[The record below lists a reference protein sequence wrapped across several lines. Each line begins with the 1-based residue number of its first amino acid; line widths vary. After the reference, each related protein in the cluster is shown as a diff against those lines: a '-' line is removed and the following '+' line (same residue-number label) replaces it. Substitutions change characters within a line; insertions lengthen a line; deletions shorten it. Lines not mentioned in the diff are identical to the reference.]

1 MKPRYIEFIGNH
13 PAEKE
18 KDRQYFCNPQDNW
31 SSYGAAYGKEYLK
44 VEITDYDK
52 TTGEL
57 IEPVRGKAQS
67 DVIVAILDF
76 LKIRY
81 NGIKTEN
88 GKQLFF
94 SKPEKL
100 GRTNKVNWY
109 SPLGI
114 KTDWRFPESGDI
126 ITLMINGIERKF
138 FKGSIEDTEIDELP
152 PFLYPLQKSKTKPL
166 DLEFRNGNIRNML
179 LSYLFALVK
188 RGFIPEQAFLIVRL
202 LNNNILG
209 TPLTEKMLEREVLN
223 EVIFKKLQD
232 INSESTKK
240 EVSPETFRNFILET
254 GMFITYNELLNI
266 IEFHNLP
273 NEPSFQN
280 IKDYQ
285 NQMPTMLQYAFRKYT
300 GTKNISKQQTID
312 LISLEADRN
321 SFHPIRDYLRRTT
334 WDGIDRF
341 PDLFKVLGVQDE
353 LEQTLV
359 RKWFFQSAALPF
371 NTLERPIQPEGVLI
385 LQGSEGIGKTRF
397 FRRMSVESL
406 WFTSLDKPMTTKNK
420 DTLIEAL
427 SSWITE
433 IGEIDQTFTERRS
446 DLKSFMTAE
455 KDTIRKPYAREP
467 ITRART
473 TSICGTT
480 NKAEFLN
487 GETGYRRWWV
497 IHISGKIDLDHFATE
512 KTLGQFWAQCYAAN
526 IRDPCCFRLT
536 DSERKQLE
544 ALNQSVMEMLPAED
558 ELRMHFDFNAPEKEW
573 QWMQTAALKKSV
585 EYDVFQ
591 YSAITIGKALNKISK
606 DYPLIRREKL
616 NNSYKW
622 FVPPPIR

>member
-1 MKPRYIEFIGNH
+1 M
-13 PAEKE
+13 
-18 KDRQYFCNPQDNW
+18 
-31 SSYGAAYGKEYLK
+31 
-44 VEITDYDK
+44 
-52 TTGEL
+52 
-57 IEPVRGKAQS
+57 
-67 DVIVAILDF
+67 
-76 LKIRY
+76 
-81 NGIKTEN
+81 
-88 GKQLFF
+88 
-94 SKPEKL
+94 
-100 GRTNKVNWY
+100 
-109 SPLGI
+109 
-114 KTDWRFPESGDI
+114 
-126 ITLMINGIERKF
+126 
-138 FKGSIEDTEIDELP
+138 
-152 PFLYPLQKSKTKPL
+152 
-166 DLEFRNGNIRNML
+166 
-179 LSYLFALVK
+179 
-188 RGFIPEQAFLIVRL
+188 
-202 LNNNILG
+202 
-209 TPLTEKMLEREVLN
+209 
-223 EVIFKKLQD
+223 
-232 INSESTKK
+232 
-240 EVSPETFRNFILET
+240 NFILET

-273 NEPSFQN
+273 DEPSFQN

-285 NQMPTMLQYAFRKYT
+285 NQMPTMLQYAFRRYT

-321 SFHPIRDYLRRTT
+321 SYHPIRDYLRRTT

-341 PDLFKVLGVQDE
+341 PELFKVLGVQDE
-353 LEQTLV
+353 LEQTLI
-359 RKWFFQSAALPF
+359 RKWFYQSAALPF

-467 ITRART
+467 TTRART

-487 GETGYRRWWV
+487 DETGYRRWWV
-497 IHISGKIDLDHFATE
+497 IHISGKIDLDRFATE
-512 KTLGQFWAQCYAAN
+512 KSLSQFWAQCYSAN

-558 ELRMHFDFNAPEKEW
+558 ELRMHFDFNAPESEW
-573 QWMQTAALKKSV
+573 QWVQTAELKKYT
-585 EYDVFQ
+585 EYDVSQ
-591 YSAITIGKALNKISK
+591 YSSITIGRALMKISEE
-606 DYPLIRREKL
+606 YPIIQRRK
-616 NNSYKW
+616 YGDHH
-622 FVPPPIR
+622 R

>member
-1 MKPRYIEFIGNH
+1 MRPKYVEFSGNH
-13 PAEKE
+13 LAEKE
-18 KDRQYFCNPQDNW
+18 KDRKYFDSPQENW
-31 SSYGAAYGKEYLK
+31 NSYGAAYGKEYLK

-67 DVIVAILDF
+67 DVISAILDF

-81 NGIKTEN
+81 NGIKTEH
-88 GKQLFF
+88 GTQLFF
-94 SKPEKL
+94 RKPEKL

-114 KTDWRFPESGDI
+114 KADWKFPESGDI
-126 ITLMINGIERKF
+126 ISLMINGIERKF
-138 FKGSIEDTEIDELP
+138 FKGSITNTEIDELP
-152 PFLYPLQKSKTKPL
+152 PFLYPLQKSNTKPL
-166 DLEFRNGNIRNML
+166 DLEFRNDNIRNRL

-188 RGFIPEQAFLIVRL
+188 RGFVPEQAFLIVRL
-202 LNNNILG
+202 LNNNILD
-209 TPLTEKMLEREVLN
+209 TLMTAKMIEREVLN
-223 EVIFKKLQD
+223 EEIFQKLQD
-232 INSESTKK
+232 TNLSETKK

-285 NQMPTMLQYAFRKYT
+285 NQMPTMLQYAFRRYT

-312 LISLEADRN
+312 LISLEADKN
-321 SFHPIRDYLRRTT
+321 SYHPIRDYLRRTT

-341 PDLFKVLGVQDE
+341 PELFKVLGVQDE
-353 LEQTLV
+353 LEQILV
-359 RKWFFQSAALPF
+359 RKWFYQSAALPF

-467 ITRART
+467 TTRART

-487 GETGYRRWWV
+487 GETGYRCWWI
-497 IHISGKIDLDHFATE
+497 IHISGKIDLDRFATE

-558 ELRMHFDFNAPEKEW
+558 ELRMHFDFNAPETEW

-591 YSAITIGKALNKISK
+591 YSAITIGKALNKISAE
-606 DYPLIRREKL
+606 YPQIQHKKTGGRFT
-616 NNSYKW
+616 W
-622 FVPPPIR
+622 FVPPLKR

>member
-1 MKPRYIEFIGNH
+1 MRPKYIEFIGNH

-18 KDRQYFCNPQDNW
+18 EDRQYFDSPQQNW
-31 SSYGAAYGKEYLK
+31 SSYGAAYDRECLK

-52 TTGEL
+52 TTGEP

-67 DVIVAILDF
+67 DAVVAILDF

-94 SKPEKL
+94 RKPNNIAQ
-100 GRTNKVNWY
+100 TNKPNWY

-114 KTDWRFPESGDI
+114 RADWRFPESGDTI
-126 ITLMINGIERKF
+126 PLMINGIQRTF
-138 FKGSIEDTEIDELP
+138 FKGSIINTEIDELP
-152 PFLYPLQKSKTKPL
+152 PFLYPLQKSKAKPL
-166 DLEFRNGNIRNML
+166 DLEFRNGNISNRL

-188 RGFIPEQAFLIVRL
+188 KGFNPEQAFMIVGLI
-202 LNNNILG
+202 NNYIIE
-209 TPLTEKMLEREVLN
+209 TPMTEKMLEKEVLN
-223 EVIFKKLQD
+223 EETFKKLQD
-232 INSESTKK
+232 MNSAATKK
-240 EVSPETFRNFILET
+240 EVSPETFRSFILET
-254 GMFITYNELLNI
+254 GMYITYNELLNI
-266 IEFHNLP
+266 IEFHDLP
-273 NEPSFQN
+273 NEPSFQD

-300 GTKNISKQQTID
+300 GTKFVSKQQTID
-312 LISLEADRN
+312 LISLEADKN
-321 SFHPIRDYLRRTT
+321 SYHPIRDYLRRTT

-341 PDLFKVLGVQDE
+341 PKLFKVLGVQDE
-353 LEQTLV
+353 LEQTLI
-359 RKWFFQSAALPF
+359 RKWFYQSAALPF

-385 LQGSEGIGKTRF
+385 LQGNEGIGKTRF
-397 FRRMSVESL
+397 FRRMSVEPT

-446 DLKSFMTAE
+446 DLKSFMTSE

-467 ITRART
+467 TTRART

-480 NKAEFLN
+480 NKSEFLN
-487 GETGYRRWWV
+487 DETGYRRWWV
-497 IHISGKIDLDHFATE
+497 IHISGKIDLDSLATE
-512 KTLGQFWAQCYAAN
+512 KTLSQFWAQCYSAN

-536 DSERKQLE
+536 DIERKQLE
-544 ALNQSVMEMLPAED
+544 ALNQSIMEMLPAED
-558 ELRMHFDFNAPEKEW
+558 ELRMHFNFNAPETEW
-573 QWMQTAALKKSV
+573 HWMQTAALKKSV

-591 YSAITIGKALNKISK
+591 YSAITIGKALNKISAE
-606 DYPLIRREKL
+606 YPQMQHK
-616 NNSYKW
+616 KTGGHFTW
-622 FVPPPIR
+622 FVPPLRR

>member
-1 MKPRYIEFIGNH
+1 MRPKYIEFIGNH

-18 KDRQYFCNPQDNW
+18 EDRQYFDSPQQTW
-31 SSYGAAYGKEYLK
+31 SSYGAVYGKEYLK
-44 VEITDYDK
+44 VEITDYNK
-52 TTGEL
+52 TTGEP
-57 IEPVRGKAQS
+57 IEPIRGKAQS
-67 DVIVAILDF
+67 DVVIAILDL
-76 LKIRY
+76 LKIKY

-94 SKPEKL
+94 RKPGKL
-100 GRTNKVNWY
+100 AQTNKLNWY
-109 SPLGI
+109 STLRI
-114 KTDWRFPESGDI
+114 RADWRFPESGDVI
-126 ITLMINGIERKF
+126 PLMINGIERRF
-138 FKGSIEDTEIDELP
+138 FKGNIEDTEIDELP
-152 PFLYPLQKSKTKPL
+152 SFLYPLQKSKAKPL
-166 DLEFRNGNIRNML
+166 DLEFRNGNIRNRL

-188 RGFIPEQAFLIVRL
+188 RGFVPEQAFLMVRL
-202 LNNNILG
+202 LNNYILDM
-209 TPLTEKMLEREVLN
+209 PMTEKMLEREVLN
-223 EVIFKKLQD
+223 EEILQKLRD
-232 INSESTKK
+232 INSAATKK

-273 NEPSFQN
+273 DDPSFQN

-285 NQMPTMLQYAFRKYT
+285 NQMPTMLQYAFRRYT
-300 GTKNISKQQTID
+300 GAKNISKQQTID

-321 SFHPIRDYLRRTT
+321 SYHPIRDYLRRTT

-341 PDLFKVLGVQDE
+341 PELFKVLGVKDE
-353 LEQTLV
+353 LEQILV
-359 RKWFFQSAALPF
+359 RKWFYQSAALPF

-467 ITRART
+467 TTRART

-480 NKAEFLN
+480 NKVEFLN

-497 IHISGKIDLDHFATE
+497 IHISGKIDLDSFATE
-512 KTLGQFWAQCYAAN
+512 KTLSQFWAQCYAAN

-558 ELRMHFDFNAPEKEW
+558 ELRMHFDFNAPETEW
-573 QWMQTAALKKSV
+573 HWVQTAELKKYT
-585 EYDVFQ
+585 EYDVSQ
-591 YSAITIGKALNKISK
+591 YSSITIGRALMKISEE
-606 DYPLIRREKL
+606 YPIIQRRKYGGNYL
-616 NNSYKW
+616 W
-622 FVPPPIR
+622 FIPPIK

>member
-1 MKPRYIEFIGNH
+1 MRPKYVEFIGNH

-18 KDRQYFCNPQDNW
+18 KDRQYFDCPQENW
-31 SSYGAAYGKEYLK
+31 NSYGAAYGKEYLK

-81 NGIKTEN
+81 NGIKTEH
-88 GKQLFF
+88 GTQLFF
-94 SKPEKL
+94 RKPENL
-100 GRTNKVNWY
+100 GRTNRVNWY

-114 KTDWRFPESGDI
+114 KADWRFPESGDVI
-126 ITLMINGIERKF
+126 PLAINGIKRTF
-138 FKGSIEDTEIDELP
+138 FRGSITNTEIDELP

-166 DLEFRNGNIRNML
+166 DLEFRNGNIRNRL
-179 LSYLFALVK
+179 QSYLFALVK
-188 RGFIPEQAFLIVRL
+188 RGFVPEQAFLIVRL
-202 LNNNILG
+202 LNNNILS
-209 TPLTEKMLEREVLN
+209 TPMTEKILEREVLN
-223 EVIFKKLQD
+223 EEIFKKLQD
-232 INSESTKK
+232 INSEATKK

-285 NQMPTMLQYAFRKYT
+285 NQMPTMLQYAFRRYT

-321 SFHPIRDYLRRTT
+321 SYHPIRDYLRRTT

-341 PDLFKVLGVQDE
+341 PELFKVLGVHDK
-353 LEQTLV
+353 LEQILV
-359 RKWFFQSAALPF
+359 RKWFYQSAALPF

-397 FRRMSVESL
+397 FRRMSVKSL

-467 ITRART
+467 TTRART

-480 NKAEFLN
+480 NKSEFLN

-497 IHISGKIDLDHFATE
+497 IHISGKIDLDDFATE
-512 KTLGQFWAQCYAAN
+512 KTLSQFWAQCYAAN

-544 ALNQSVMEMLPAED
+544 ALNQSVTEMLPAED
-558 ELRMHFDFNAPEKEW
+558 ELRMHFDFNAPETEW

-585 EYDVFQ
+585 EYDVSQ
-591 YSAITIGKALNKISK
+591 YSSITIGRALMKIAEE
-606 DYPLIRREKL
+606 YPMIQRKKVKGNILWLI
-616 NNSYKW
+616 
-622 FVPPPIR
+622 PPIIK

>member
-1 MKPRYIEFIGNH
+1 MRPKYVEFSGNH

-18 KDRQYFCNPQDNW
+18 KDKYYDNPQENW
-31 SSYGAAYGKEYLK
+31 SSYGAAYGEEYLK
-44 VEITDYDK
+44 VGITDYDK
-52 TTGEL
+52 TTGEF
-57 IEPVRGKAQS
+57 IDPVRGKAQS
-67 DVIVAILDF
+67 DAVVAILDF

-81 NGIKTEN
+81 NGIMTEN

-94 SKPEKL
+94 RKPNNIAQ
-100 GRTNKVNWY
+100 TNKPNWY

-114 KTDWRFPESGDI
+114 RVDWRFPESGDTI
-126 ITLMINGIERKF
+126 PLMINGIQRTF
-138 FKGSIEDTEIDELP
+138 FKGSIINTEIDELP
-152 PFLYPLQKSKTKPL
+152 PFLYPLQKSKAKPL
-166 DLEFRNGNIRNML
+166 DLEFRNGNISNRL

-188 RGFIPEQAFLIVRL
+188 KGFIPEQAFLIVRL
-202 LNNNILG
+202 LNNYIIE
-209 TPLTEKMLEREVLN
+209 TPMMEKMLEREVLN
-223 EVIFKKLQD
+223 EGVFKKLQD
-232 INSESTKK
+232 INSAATKK
-240 EVSPETFRNFILET
+240 EVSPETFRSFILET

-273 NEPSFQN
+273 DDPSFQN

-312 LISLEADRN
+312 LISLEADKN
-321 SFHPIRDYLRRTT
+321 SYHPIRDYLRRTT

-341 PDLFKVLGVQDE
+341 PKLFKVLGVQDE
-353 LEQTLV
+353 LEQTLI
-359 RKWFFQSAALPF
+359 RKWFYQSAALPF

-385 LQGSEGIGKTRF
+385 LQGNEGIGKTRF
-397 FRRMSVESL
+397 FRRMSVEPT

-467 ITRART
+467 TTRART

-497 IHISGKIDLDHFATE
+497 IHISGKIDLDDFATE
-512 KTLGQFWAQCYAAN
+512 KTLSQFWAQCYAAN

-536 DSERKQLE
+536 DGERKQLE
-544 ALNQSVMEMLPAED
+544 ALNQSVTEMLPAED
-558 ELRMHFDFNAPEKEW
+558 ELRMHFDFNAPETEW
-573 QWMQTAALKKSV
+573 HWVQTAALKKSV

-591 YSAITIGKALNKISK
+591 YSAITIGKALNKISAE
-606 DYPLIRREKL
+606 YPQMQHK
-616 NNSYKW
+616 KTGGHFTW
-622 FVPPPIR
+622 FVPPLKR

>member
-1 MKPRYIEFIGNH
+1 MKPKYIEFIGNH

-18 KDRQYFCNPQDNW
+18 KNRQYFDSPQEDWN
-31 SSYGAAYGKEYLK
+31 SYGAAYGKEYLK

-57 IEPVRGKAQS
+57 IELVRGKVQS
-67 DVIVAILDF
+67 DAVVAILDL

-94 SKPEKL
+94 RKPEKL

-109 SPLGI
+109 SPLRI
-114 KTDWRFPESGDI
+114 RADWRFPESGDVI
-126 ITLMINGIERKF
+126 PLMINGIERKF

-152 PFLYPLQKSKTKPL
+152 SFLYPLQKSKAKPL
-166 DLEFRNGNIRNML
+166 DLEFRNGNIRNRL

-188 RGFIPEQAFLIVRL
+188 RGFVPEQAFLMVRL
-202 LNNNILG
+202 LNNYILDM
-209 TPLTEKMLEREVLN
+209 PMTEKMLEREVLN
-223 EVIFKKLQD
+223 EEILQKLRD
-232 INSESTKK
+232 INSAATKK

-273 NEPSFQN
+273 DDPSFQN

-285 NQMPTMLQYAFRKYT
+285 NQMPTMLQYAFRRYT
-300 GTKNISKQQTID
+300 GAKNISKQQTID

-321 SFHPIRDYLRRTT
+321 SYHPIRDYLRRTT

-341 PDLFKVLGVQDE
+341 PELFKVLGVKDE
-353 LEQTLV
+353 LEQILV
-359 RKWFFQSAALPF
+359 RKWFYQSAALPF

-467 ITRART
+467 TTRART

-480 NKAEFLN
+480 NKVEFLN

-497 IHISGKIDLDHFATE
+497 IHISGKSDLDSFATE
-512 KTLGQFWAQCYAAN
+512 KTLSQFWAQCYAAN

-558 ELRMHFDFNAPEKEW
+558 ELRMHFDFNAPETEW

-585 EYDVFQ
+585 EYDVSQ
-591 YSAITIGKALNKISK
+591 YSSITIGRALMKIAEE
-606 DYPLIRREKL
+606 YPMIQRKKVKGNILWLI
-616 NNSYKW
+616 
-622 FVPPPIR
+622 PPIIK

>member
-1 MKPRYIEFIGNH
+1 MRPKYVEFSGNH
-13 PAEKE
+13 TAEKE
-18 KDRQYFCNPQDNW
+18 KDRQYYDNPQENW
-31 SSYGAAYGKEYLK
+31 SSYGAAYGEEYLK
-44 VEITDYDK
+44 VGITDYDK

-57 IEPVRGKAQS
+57 IDPVRGKAQS
-67 DVIVAILDF
+67 DAVVAILDF

-81 NGIKTEN
+81 NGIMTEN

-94 SKPEKL
+94 RKPNNIAQ
-100 GRTNKVNWY
+100 TNKPNWY

-114 KTDWRFPESGDI
+114 RADWRFPESGDTI
-126 ITLMINGIERKF
+126 PLMINGIQRTF
-138 FKGSIEDTEIDELP
+138 FKGSIINTEIDELP
-152 PFLYPLQKSKTKPL
+152 PFLYPLQKSKAKPL
-166 DLEFRNGNIRNML
+166 DLEFRNGNISNRL

-188 RGFIPEQAFLIVRL
+188 KGFIPEQAFLIVRL
-202 LNNNILG
+202 LNNYIIE
-209 TPLTEKMLEREVLN
+209 TPMMEKMLEREVLN
-223 EVIFKKLQD
+223 EGVFKKLQD
-232 INSESTKK
+232 INSAATKK
-240 EVSPETFRNFILET
+240 EVSPETFRSFILET

-273 NEPSFQN
+273 DDPSFQN

-312 LISLEADRN
+312 LISLEADKN
-321 SFHPIRDYLRRTT
+321 SYHPIRDYLRRTT

-341 PDLFKVLGVQDE
+341 PKLFKVLGVQDE
-353 LEQTLV
+353 LEQTLI
-359 RKWFFQSAALPF
+359 RKWFYQSAALPF

-385 LQGSEGIGKTRF
+385 LQGNEGIGKTRF
-397 FRRMSVESL
+397 FRRMSVEPT

-467 ITRART
+467 TTRART

-497 IHISGKIDLDHFATE
+497 IHISGKIDLDDFATE
-512 KTLGQFWAQCYAAN
+512 KTLSQFWAQCYAAN

-558 ELRMHFDFNAPEKEW
+558 ELRMHFDFNAPETEW
-573 QWMQTAALKKSV
+573 QWVQTAELKKYT
-585 EYDVFQ
+585 EYDVSQ
-591 YSAITIGKALNKISK
+591 YSSITIGRALMKISEE
-606 DYPLIRREKL
+606 YPIIQRRKYGGNYL
-616 NNSYKW
+616 W
-622 FVPPPIR
+622 FIPPIK

>member
-1 MKPRYIEFIGNH
+1 MKPKYIEFIGNH
-13 PAEKE
+13 PAEKDE
-18 KDRQYFCNPQDNW
+18 DRQYYENLQENW

-57 IEPVRGKAQS
+57 IELVRGKVQS
-67 DVIVAILDF
+67 DAVVAILDL
-76 LKIRY
+76 LKIKY
-81 NGIKTEN
+81 NGIITEN

-94 SKPEKL
+94 RKPENL

-114 KTDWRFPESGDI
+114 KADWRFPESGDVI
-126 ITLMINGIERKF
+126 PLMINGIERKF
-138 FKGSIEDTEIDELP
+138 FKGTITNSDIDELP
-152 PFLYPLQKSKTKPL
+152 PFLYPLQKSKAKPL
-166 DLEFRNGNIRNML
+166 DLEFRNGNIRNRL
-179 LSYLFALVK
+179 LSFLFALVK
-188 RGFIPEQAFLIVRL
+188 RGFVPEQAFLIVRL
-202 LNNNILG
+202 LNNCIIE
-209 TPLTEKMLEREVLN
+209 TPMTEKMLEREVLN
-223 EVIFKKLQD
+223 EGVFKKLQD
-232 INSESTKK
+232 INSATTKK
-240 EVSPETFRNFILET
+240 EVSPETFMNFILET

-273 NEPSFQN
+273 DEPSFQN

-285 NQMPTMLQYAFRKYT
+285 NQMPTMLQYAFRRYT

-321 SFHPIRDYLRRTT
+321 SYHPIRDYLRRTT

-341 PDLFKVLGVQDE
+341 PELFKVLGVQDE
-353 LEQTLV
+353 LEQTLI
-359 RKWFFQSAALPF
+359 RKWFYHSAGRSSHTARQRGYRQ
-371 NTLERPIQPEGVLI
+371 N
-385 LQGSEGIGKTRF
+385 SF
-397 FRRMSVESL
+397 FPPDSVEPT

-467 ITRART
+467 TTRART

-480 NKAEFLN
+480 NKTEFLN
-487 GETGYRRWWV
+487 DETGYRRWWV
-497 IHISGKIDLDHFATE
+497 IHISGKIDLDDFATD
-512 KTLGQFWAQCYAAN
+512 KTLSQFWAQCYAAN

-536 DSERKQLE
+536 DGERKQLE
-544 ALNQSVMEMLPAED
+544 ALNQSVTEMLPAED
-558 ELRMHFDFNAPEKEW
+558 ENG
-573 QWMQTAALKKSV
+573 
-585 EYDVFQ
+585 
-591 YSAITIGKALNKISK
+591 IGCRL
-606 DYPLIRREKL
+606 PL
-616 NNSYKW
+616 
-622 FVPPPIR
+622 

>member
-1 MKPRYIEFIGNH
+1 MRPKYIEFIGNH

-18 KDRQYFCNPQDNW
+18 KGRQYYNTPQENW
-31 SSYGAAYGKEYLK
+31 SSFGASYGKEYLK
-44 VEITDYDK
+44 VEIADYDK
-52 TTGEL
+52 TTGEA

-67 DVIVAILDF
+67 DAVVAILDF

-81 NGIKTEN
+81 NGIKTEH

-94 SKPEKL
+94 RKPERL

-114 KTDWRFPESGDI
+114 RAEWRFPESGDVI
-126 ITLMINGIERKF
+126 PLVINGISRTF
-138 FKGSIEDTEIDELP
+138 FRGNITNTEIDELP
-152 PFLYPLQKSKTKPL
+152 SFLYPLQKSKTKPL
-166 DLEFRNGNIRNML
+166 DLEFREGNIENRL
-179 LSYLFALVK
+179 LSYLFAVVK
-188 RGFIPEQAFLIVRL
+188 KGFIPEQAFLIVRL
-202 LNNNILG
+202 LNNYILD
-209 TPLTEKMLEREVLN
+209 TPISEKLLEGKILN
-223 EVIFKKLQD
+223 DETFKKLQD
-232 INSESTKK
+232 MNSATTKK
-240 EVSPETFRNFILET
+240 EVSPETFRIFILET

-266 IEFHNLP
+266 IEFHDLP
-273 NEPSFQN
+273 DEPSFQN

-285 NQMPTMLQYAFRKYT
+285 NQMPTMLQYAFRRYT
-300 GTKNISKQQTID
+300 GAKNISKQQTID

-321 SFHPIRDYLRRTT
+321 SYHPIRDYLRRTT

-341 PDLFKVLGVQDE
+341 PELFKVLGVQDE
-353 LEQTLV
+353 LEQTLI
-359 RKWFFQSAALPF
+359 RKWFYQSAALPF
-371 NTLERPIQPEGVLI
+371 NTLKSPIQPEGVLI
-385 LQGSEGIGKTRF
+385 LQGNEGIGKTRF
-397 FRRMSVESL
+397 FRRMSVEPT

-446 DLKSFMTAE
+446 DLKSFMTSE

-467 ITRART
+467 TTRART

-480 NKAEFLN
+480 NKSEFLN

-497 IHISGKIDLDHFATE
+497 IHISGKIDLDDFATE
-512 KTLGQFWAQCYAAN
+512 KTLSQFWAQCYAAN

-544 ALNQSVMEMLPAED
+544 ALNQSVTEMLPAED
-558 ELRMHFDFNAPEKEW
+558 ELRMHFDFNAPETEW

-585 EYDVFQ
+585 EYDVSQ
-591 YSAITIGKALNKISK
+591 YSSITIGRALMKIAEE
-606 DYPLIRREKL
+606 YPMIQRKKVKGNILWLI
-616 NNSYKW
+616 
-622 FVPPPIR
+622 PPIIK

>member
-1 MKPRYIEFIGNH
+1 MRPKYIEFIGNH
-13 PAEKE
+13 PAEKDE
-18 KDRQYFCNPQDNW
+18 DRQYYENLQENW

-57 IEPVRGKAQS
+57 IELVRGKVQS
-67 DVIVAILDF
+67 DAVVAILDL
-76 LKIRY
+76 LKIKY
-81 NGIKTEN
+81 NGIITEN

-94 SKPEKL
+94 RKPENL
-100 GRTNKVNWY
+100 GRTNKINWY

-114 KTDWRFPESGDI
+114 KADWRFPESGDVI
-126 ITLMINGIERKF
+126 PLAINGIQRTF
-138 FKGSIEDTEIDELP
+138 FRGSITNTEIDELP

-166 DLEFRNGNIRNML
+166 DLEFRNGNIRNRL

-202 LNNNILG
+202 LNNCIIE
-209 TPLTEKMLEREVLN
+209 TSLTEKMLEREVLN
-223 EVIFKKLQD
+223 EGIFQKLQD
-232 INSESTKK
+232 MNLAETKK

-273 NEPSFQN
+273 DEPSFQN

-285 NQMPTMLQYAFRKYT
+285 NQMPTMLQYAFRRYT

-321 SFHPIRDYLRRTT
+321 SYHPIRDYLRRTM

-341 PDLFKVLGVQDE
+341 PELLKVLGVQDE
-353 LEQTLV
+353 LEQTLI
-359 RKWFFQSAALPF
+359 RKWFYQSAALPF

-467 ITRART
+467 TTRART

-512 KTLGQFWAQCYAAN
+512 KTLSQFWAQCYAAN

-536 DSERKQLE
+536 DGERKQLE

-558 ELRMHFDFNAPEKEW
+558 ELRMHFDFNAPETEW

-585 EYDVFQ
+585 EYDVSQ
-591 YSAITIGKALNKISK
+591 YSSITIGRALMKIAEE
-606 DYPLIRREKL
+606 YPMIQRKKVKGNILWLI
-616 NNSYKW
+616 
-622 FVPPPIR
+622 PPIIK

>member
-1 MKPRYIEFIGNH
+1 MKPKYIEFIGNH

-18 KDRQYFCNPQDNW
+18 DRQYFDSPQDNW
-31 SSYGAAYGKEYLK
+31 SSYGVAYGNEYLK
-44 VEITDYDK
+44 VELTDYDK

-67 DVIVAILDF
+67 DVVIAILDL

-94 SKPEKL
+94 RKPEKL

-114 KTDWRFPESGDI
+114 KADWRFPESGDVI
-126 ITLMINGIERKF
+126 PLMINGVERKF
-138 FKGSIEDTEIDELP
+138 FKGTITNSDIDELP
-152 PFLYPLQKSKTKPL
+152 PFLYPLQKSKAKPL
-166 DLEFRNGNIRNML
+166 DLEFRNGNIRNRL

-188 RGFIPEQAFLIVRL
+188 RGFVPEQAFLIVRL
-202 LNNNILG
+202 LNNCIIE
-209 TPLTEKMLEREVLN
+209 TPMTEKMLEREVLN
-223 EVIFKKLQD
+223 EGVFKKLQN
-232 INSESTKK
+232 INSATTKK
-240 EVSPETFRNFILET
+240 EVSPETFMNFILET

-273 NEPSFQN
+273 DEPSFQN

-300 GTKNISKQQTID
+300 GTKYISKQQTID
-312 LISLEADRN
+312 LISLEADKN
-321 SFHPIRDYLRRTT
+321 SYHPIRDYLRRTT

-341 PDLFKVLGVQDE
+341 PELFKVLGVQDE
-353 LEQTLV
+353 LEQTLI
-359 RKWFFQSAALPF
+359 RKWFYQSAALPF
-371 NTLERPIQPEGVLI
+371 NTLKSPIQPEGVLI
-385 LQGSEGIGKTRF
+385 LQGNEGIGKTRF
-397 FRRMSVESL
+397 FRRMSVEPT

-467 ITRART
+467 TTRART

-480 NKAEFLN
+480 NKSEFLN
-487 GETGYRRWWV
+487 DETGYRRWWV
-497 IHISGKIDLDHFATE
+497 IHISGNIDLDDFATE
-512 KTLGQFWAQCYAAN
+512 KTLSQFWAQCYAAN

-544 ALNQSVMEMLPAED
+544 ALNQSVTEMLPAED
-558 ELRMHFDFNAPEKEW
+558 ELRMHFDFNAPETEW

-585 EYDVFQ
+585 EYDVSQ
-591 YSAITIGKALNKISK
+591 YSSITIGRALMKIAEE
-606 DYPLIRREKL
+606 YPMIQRKKVKGNILWLI
-616 NNSYKW
+616 
-622 FVPPPIR
+622 PPIIK

>member
-1 MKPRYIEFIGNH
+1 MMPKYIEFSGNH
-13 PAEKE
+13 PAEK
-18 KDRQYFCNPQDNW
+18 DRQYFDSPQQNW
-31 SSYGAAYGKEYLK
+31 SSYGAVYDKEYLK

-52 TTGEL
+52 TTGEP
-57 IEPVRGKAQS
+57 IEPIRGKAQS
-67 DVIVAILDF
+67 DVVIAILDF

-94 SKPEKL
+94 RKPEKL

-109 SPLGI
+109 SPLVI
-114 KTDWRFPESGDI
+114 RADWRFPENGDTI
-126 ITLMINGIERKF
+126 PLRINGIQRTF
-138 FKGSIEDTEIDELP
+138 FKGSIINTEIDELP

-166 DLEFRNGNIRNML
+166 DLEFRNGNIRNRL
-179 LSYLFALVK
+179 QSYLFALVK
-188 RGFIPEQAFLIVRL
+188 RGFVPEQAFLIVRR
-202 LNNNILG
+202 LNNNILS
-209 TPLTEKMLEREVLN
+209 TPVTEKILEREVLN
-223 EVIFKKLQD
+223 EEIFKKLQD
-232 INSESTKK
+232 INSEATKK

-321 SFHPIRDYLRRTT
+321 SYHPIRDYLRRTT

-341 PDLFKVLGVQDE
+341 PELFKVLGVQDE

-467 ITRART
+467 TTRART

-480 NKAEFLN
+480 NKSEFLN
-487 GETGYRRWWV
+487 DETGYRRWWV
-497 IHISGKIDLDHFATE
+497 IHISGKIDLDDFATE
-512 KTLGQFWAQCYAAN
+512 KTLSQFWAQCYAAN

-558 ELRMHFDFNAPEKEW
+558 ELRMHLDFNAPETEW

-591 YSAITIGKALNKISK
+591 YSAITIGKALNKISAE
-606 DYPLIRREKL
+606 YPQMQHK
-616 NNSYKW
+616 KTGGHFTW
-622 FVPPPIR
+622 FVPPLKR

>member
-1 MKPRYIEFIGNH
+1 MKPKYIEFIGNH

-18 KDRQYFCNPQDNW
+18 KNRQYFDSPQEDWN
-31 SSYGAAYGKEYLK
+31 SYGAAYGKEYLK

-57 IEPVRGKAQS
+57 IELVRGKVQS
-67 DVIVAILDF
+67 DAVVAILDL

-94 SKPEKL
+94 RKPEKL

-109 SPLGI
+109 SPLRI
-114 KTDWRFPESGDI
+114 RADWRFPESGDVI
-126 ITLMINGIERKF
+126 PLMINGIERKF

-152 PFLYPLQKSKTKPL
+152 SFLYPLQKSKAKPL
-166 DLEFRNGNIRNML
+166 DLEFRNGNIRNRL

-188 RGFIPEQAFLIVRL
+188 RGFVPEQAFLMVRL
-202 LNNNILG
+202 LNNYILDM
-209 TPLTEKMLEREVLN
+209 PMTEKMLEREVLN
-223 EVIFKKLQD
+223 EEILQKLRD
-232 INSESTKK
+232 INSAATKK

-273 NEPSFQN
+273 DDPSFQN

-285 NQMPTMLQYAFRKYT
+285 NQMPTMLQYAFRRYT
-300 GTKNISKQQTID
+300 GAKNISKQQTID

-321 SFHPIRDYLRRTT
+321 SYHPIRDYLRRTT

-341 PDLFKVLGVQDE
+341 PELFKVLGVKDE
-353 LEQTLV
+353 LEQILV
-359 RKWFFQSAALPF
+359 RKWFYQSAALPF

-467 ITRART
+467 TTRART

-480 NKAEFLN
+480 NKVEFLN

-497 IHISGKIDLDHFATE
+497 IHISGKIDLDSFATE
-512 KTLGQFWAQCYAAN
+512 KTLSQFWAQCYAAN

-558 ELRMHFDFNAPEKEW
+558 ELRMHFDFNAPETEW

-585 EYDVFQ
+585 EYDVSQ
-591 YSAITIGKALNKISK
+591 YSSITIGRALMKIAEE
-606 DYPLIRREKL
+606 YPMIQRKKVKGNILWLI
-616 NNSYKW
+616 
-622 FVPPPIR
+622 PPIIK

>member
-1 MKPRYIEFIGNH
+1 MRPKYVEFIGNH

-18 KDRQYFCNPQDNW
+18 KDRQYFDSPQDNW
-31 SSYGAAYGKEYLK
+31 SSYGAAYGKGYLK

-57 IEPVRGKAQS
+57 IEPVCGKAQS
-67 DVIVAILDF
+67 DAVVAILDL

-81 NGIKTEN
+81 NGIKTEH

-94 SKPEKL
+94 RKPENL
-100 GRTNKVNWY
+100 GRTNRVNWY
-109 SPLGI
+109 SPFGI
-114 KTDWRFPESGDI
+114 KADWRFSESGDVI
-126 ITLMINGIERKF
+126 PLMINGISRNF
-138 FKGSIEDTEIDELP
+138 FRGSITNTEIDELP

-166 DLEFRNGNIRNML
+166 DLEFRNGNIRNRL
-179 LSYLFALVK
+179 QSYLFALVK

-202 LNNNILG
+202 LNNCIIE
-209 TPLTEKMLEREVLN
+209 TSLTEKMLEREVLN
-223 EVIFKKLQD
+223 EGIFQKLQE
-232 INSESTKK
+232 INSAGTKK

-273 NEPSFQN
+273 DEPSFQN

-285 NQMPTMLQYAFRKYT
+285 NQMPTMLQYAFRRYT

-321 SFHPIRDYLRRTT
+321 SYHPIRDYLRRTT

-341 PDLFKVLGVQDE
+341 PELFKVLGVQDE
-353 LEQTLV
+353 LEQTLI
-359 RKWFFQSAALPF
+359 RKWFYQSAALPF

-467 ITRART
+467 TTRART

-497 IHISGKIDLDHFATE
+497 IHISGKIDLDSFATE

-544 ALNQSVMEMLPAED
+544 ALNQAVMEMLPAED
-558 ELRMHFDFNAPEKEW
+558 ELRMHFDFNAPETEW
-573 QWMQTAALKKSV
+573 QWVQTAELKKYT
-585 EYDVFQ
+585 EYDVSQ
-591 YSAITIGKALNKISK
+591 YSSITIGRALMKISEE
-606 DYPLIRREKL
+606 YPIIQRRKYGGNYL
-616 NNSYKW
+616 W
-622 FVPPPIR
+622 FIPPIK

>member
-1 MKPRYIEFIGNH
+1 MRPKYVEFSGNH

-18 KDRQYFCNPQDNW
+18 KDRQYFDSPQEDW

-334 WDGIDRF
+334 CDGIDRF

-591 YSAITIGKALNKISK
+591 YSAITIGKALNKISAE
-606 DYPLIRREKL
+606 YPQMQHK
-616 NNSYKW
+616 KTGGHFTW
-622 FVPPPIR
+622 FVPPLKR

>member
-1 MKPRYIEFIGNH
+1 MRPKYIEFIGNH
-13 PAEKE
+13 PAEKDE
-18 KDRQYFCNPQDNW
+18 DRQYYENLQENW

-44 VEITDYDK
+44 MEISDYDK

-67 DVIVAILDF
+67 DAVVAILNF

-81 NGIKTEN
+81 NGIKTEH
-88 GKQLFF
+88 GKQLLFL
-94 SKPEKL
+94 KPDKL

-114 KTDWRFPESGDI
+114 KADWRFPESGDVI
-126 ITLMINGIERKF
+126 PLAINGIQRTF
-138 FKGSIEDTEIDELP
+138 FRGSITNTEIDELP

-166 DLEFRNGNIRNML
+166 DLEFRNGNIRNRL

-188 RGFIPEQAFLIVRL
+188 RGFVSKHAFLIVRL
-202 LNNNILG
+202 LNNCIIE
-209 TPLTEKMLEREVLN
+209 TPMTDKMLEREVLN
-223 EVIFKKLQD
+223 EEIFKKLQD
-232 INSESTKK
+232 MNLSETKK

-273 NEPSFQN
+273 DEPSFQN

-285 NQMPTMLQYAFRKYT
+285 NQMPTMLQYAFRRYT

-321 SFHPIRDYLRRTT
+321 SYHPIRDYLRRTT

-341 PDLFKVLGVQDE
+341 PELFKVLGVQDE
-353 LEQTLV
+353 LEQTLI
-359 RKWFFQSAALPF
+359 RKWFYQSAALPF

-467 ITRART
+467 TTRART

-497 IHISGKIDLDHFATE
+497 IHISCKIDLDNFATE
-512 KTLGQFWAQCYAAN
+512 KTLSQFWAQCYAAN

-536 DSERKQLE
+536 DGERKQLE
-544 ALNQSVMEMLPAED
+544 ALNQSVTEMLPAED
-558 ELRMHFDFNAPEKEW
+558 ELRMHFDFNAPETEW

-585 EYDVFQ
+585 EYDVSQ
-591 YSAITIGKALNKISK
+591 YSSITIGRTLMKIAEE
-606 DYPLIRREKL
+606 YPMIQRKKVKGNILWLI
-616 NNSYKW
+616 
-622 FVPPPIR
+622 PPIIK

>member
-1 MKPRYIEFIGNH
+1 MKPKYIEFIGNH

-18 KDRQYFCNPQDNW
+18 EDRQYFDSPQQNW
-31 SSYGAAYGKEYLK
+31 SSYGAVYGKEYLK
-44 VEITDYDK
+44 VEITDYNK
-52 TTGEL
+52 TTGEP
-57 IEPVRGKAQS
+57 IEPIRGKAQS
-67 DVIVAILDF
+67 DVVIAILDL
-76 LKIRY
+76 LKIKY

-94 SKPEKL
+94 RKPGKL
-100 GRTNKVNWY
+100 AQTNKLNWY
-109 SPLGI
+109 STLRI
-114 KTDWRFPESGDI
+114 RADWRFPESGDVI
-126 ITLMINGIERKF
+126 PLMINGIERRF
-138 FKGSIEDTEIDELP
+138 FKGNIEDTEIDELP
-152 PFLYPLQKSKTKPL
+152 PFLYPLQKSKAKPL
-166 DLEFRNGNIRNML
+166 DLEFRNGNIRDRF

-188 RGFIPEQAFLIVRL
+188 RGFVPEQIFLIVRL
-202 LNNNILG
+202 LNNYIIG
-209 TPLTEKMLEREVLN
+209 TPMTEIMLEKEVLN
-223 EVIFKKLQD
+223 EGTIQKLQD
-232 INSESTKK
+232 INSSATKK

-273 NEPSFQN
+273 DEPSFQN

-300 GTKNISKQQTID
+300 GTKFVSKQQTID
-312 LISLEADRN
+312 LISLEADKN
-321 SFHPIRDYLRRTT
+321 SYHPIRDYLRRAI
-334 WDGIDRF
+334 WDSIDRF
-341 PDLFKVLGVQDE
+341 PELFKVLGVKDE
-353 LEQTLV
+353 LEQMLI
-359 RKWFFQSAALPF
+359 RKWFYQSAALPF

-397 FRRMSVESL
+397 FRRMSVKSL

-467 ITRART
+467 TTRART

-480 NKAEFLN
+480 NKSEFLN

-497 IHISGKIDLDHFATE
+497 IHISGKIDLDDFATE
-512 KTLGQFWAQCYAAN
+512 KTLSQFWAQCYAAN

-544 ALNQSVMEMLPAED
+544 ALNQSVTEMLPAED
-558 ELRMHFDFNAPEKEW
+558 ELRMHFDFNAPETEW

-585 EYDVFQ
+585 EYDVSQ
-591 YSAITIGKALNKISK
+591 YSSITIGRALMKIAEE
-606 DYPLIRREKL
+606 YPMIQRKKVKGNILWLI
-616 NNSYKW
+616 
-622 FVPPPIR
+622 PPIIK